1 MTKVAL
7 VTDQHF
13 GARNDSK
20 RMHDHFEIFY
30 QNVFFPYLK
39 EHNIDTV
46 IDLGDTFDRR
56 KYISFTSLKRAKE
69 MFFQPL
75 ADNNI
80 KLHVL
85 VGNHDSVYKNTL
97 EVNSVDL
104 LLEEY
109 DNITT
114 YVGPKVIELGGC
126 EIMMVPWICDAN
138 EEDTFLLADKTSAQV
153 LFGHLELSGYQM
165 YKGGFID
172 HGISDRWLQKF
183 ELVCS
188 GHYHHKSNRGAINY
202 LGCPYEM
209 TWSDYDD
216 QKGFHVFDTVTRT
229 LEFVPNPH
237 KMFHKLWYDDAS
249 MTMKDLLNMTPH
261 FDEFAGKTIK
271 VIIKNKDSPALFDL
285 FIEKLEAVDP
295 LHIQVVT
302 DHLHLDLED
311 DDTIVD
317 EAEDTITILDNY
329 VEALEIKNN
338 KVELQTLLRSLY
350 SEALMIS

>member
-1 MTKVAL
+1 MTKVCL
-7 VTDQHF
+7 ITDQHF

-20 RMHDHFEIFY
+20 RMHDHFENFY
-30 QNVFFPYLK
+30 QDVFFPYIK
-39 EHNIDTV
+39 ENNIDTV

-114 YVGPKVIELGGC
+114 YVGPEVIELGGC

-138 EEDTFLLADKTSAQV
+138 EESTFLLADKTSAQV

-229 LEFVPNPH
+229 LEFVPNPY
-237 KMFHKLWYDDAS
+237 KMFYKLWYDDTD
-249 MTMKDLLNMTPH
+249 MHMEQLLKLTSQFEM
-261 FDEFAGKTIK
+261 FAGKTIK
-271 VIIKNKDSPALFDL
+271 VIIKNKDSPVLFDL

-311 DDTIVD
+311 DDTIID

-329 VEALEIKNN
+329 VEALEVKNN